1 MAPKAAAAPKG
12 PKYADIVKEAISS
25 LKVSLPIAHQQ
36 LQAIDLCFLKAFIWS
51 MSLCGGPR
59 GWQWL
64 IWLNKSLSAGEG
76 RFQPACHQEV
86 CG

>member
-36 LQAIDLCFLKAFIWS
+36 LQAINLCLMKAFI
-51 MSLCGGPR
+51 
-59 GWQWL
+59 
-64 IWLNKSLSAGEG
+64 
-76 RFQPACHQEV
+76 
-86 CG
+86 